1 MIDDLSKINFISV
14 ITDFYSDLKGISY
27 LVLTGHYLTTD
38 FVLSSTVLRF
48 SSFQTR
54 HFSHLIGL
62 EIEKQLTE
70 LNLFDKVTSIT
81 CDAAPN
87 MIKTLDYL
95 TRADISRIRCQAHL
109 LHLIICNV
117 VTEERLSQSLQK
129 VNIVGVNAITTD
141 QGASSSDYIGSQVES
156 QEVDNQQKI
165 DIDSYNTQRSTDD
178 DFNSTN
184 SKSEDENSL
193 TTYEDN
199 FQIGVTQADK

>member
-109 LHLIICNV
+109 LHLIICN
-117 VTEERLSQSLQK
+117 
-129 VNIVGVNAITTD
+129 
-141 QGASSSDYIGSQVES
+141 GASSSDYIGSQVES